1 MFIKYIKRLSYSII
15 FVLIG
20 VFILTIFN
28 YYNITSDRTFSF
40 LELITLLVVILI
52 QSFYLGKK
60 ANNKGYLEG
69 IKFGLIIIFSFL
81 LYTLNNSSFHIFL
94 LLYYFMI
101 LAVSILGSIIGINV
115 KKRKRST

>member
-1 MFIKYIKRLSYSII
+1 MFIEYIKRLSYSII

-69 IKFGLIIIFSFL
+69 IKFGLFLILFL
-81 LYTLNNSSFHIFL
+81 LLYSLSNNTFHLFL

-101 LAVSILGSIIGINV
+101 ISVSILGSVIGINT
-115 KKRKRST
+115 KKRKKST